1 MTPPTIPQQQEF
13 IDALEHELRA
23 GSGFA
28 RIHAAEALVE
38 HGYGFKASEQLQAD
52 ADTTVPGY
60 RVGVWRVLARCA
72 KDERERE
79 QFVER
84 IRNVMLDSAA
94 PDRLGAAESLDKIG
108 RVNRADRPAIE
119 QWLRSA
125 DDATAAFPLWF
136 LVLSGDANDTNHGN
150 HSSERARDEARL
162 ARLLESNDA
171 MARLRAGFALGRL
184 ARIPAEFIEELNRR
198 VREEPADSR
207 ARVYLL
213 AASLLHAPRGSAA
226 ATEFRKEL
234 LSIIESGD
242 AKDQLEAATVIGM
255 RGSPEDLPALLRLLK
270 SRDADAR
277 IGAASAAL
285 YLAQ

>member
-1 MTPPTIPQQQEF
+1 MPQQQEF
-13 IDALEHELRA
+13 IAALEHELRA
-23 GSGFA
+23 ARGFV

-38 HGYGFKASEQLQAD
+38 HGYGPKASEQLQAD
-52 ADTTVPGY
+52 ADTAVPGY

-72 KDERERE
+72 KDEREGE

-119 QWLRSA
+119 QWLRDA

-136 LVLSGDANDTNHGN
+136 LALASDTNHGN
-150 HSSERARDEARL
+150 HASERARDVARL
-162 ARLLESNDA
+162 ARLLESNDP

-184 ARIPAEFIEELNRR
+184 AEIPAEFIEEVHRR
-198 VREEPADSR
+198 ARAEPADSR

-213 AASLLHAPRGSAA
+213 AASLLHAPPGSAA
-226 ATEFRKEL
+226 AAEFRKEL
-234 LSIIESGD
+234 LGIIESGD

-255 RGSPEDLPALLRLLK
+255 RGSPEDLPALLHLLK
-270 SRDADAR
+270 STNADAR

-285 YLAQ
+285 HLAQ

>member
-1 MTPPTIPQQQEF
+1 MPQQQEF
-13 IDALEHELRA
+13 IAALEHELRA
-23 GSGFA
+23 ARGFV

-38 HGYGFKASEQLQAD
+38 HGYGPKASEQLQAD
-52 ADTTVPGY
+52 ADTAVPGY

-72 KDERERE
+72 KDEREGE

-119 QWLRSA
+119 QWLRDA

-136 LVLSGDANDTNHGN
+136 LVLASDRAPADSH
-150 HSSERARDEARL
+150 HSHDSHDSHLARL
-162 ARLLESNDA
+162 ARLLESNDP

-184 ARIPAEFIEELNRR
+184 AEIPAEFIEEVHRR
-198 VREEPADSR
+198 ARAEPADSR

-213 AASLLHAPRGSAA
+213 AASLLHAPPGSAA
-226 ATEFRKEL
+226 AAEFRKEL
-234 LSIIESGD
+234 LGIIESGD

-270 SRDADAR
+270 STDADAR

-285 YLAQ
+285 HLAQ

>member
-1 MTPPTIPQQQEF
+1 MPQQQEF

-23 GSGFA
+23 ARGFV

-119 QWLRSA
+119 QWLRDA

-136 LVLSGDANDTNHGN
+136 LVLSGDASDMNLGN
-150 HSSERARDEARL
+150 HASERARDEARL
-162 ARLLESNDA
+162 AGLLKSKDP

-184 ARIPAEFIEELNRR
+184 AKIPAEFIEELNRR
-198 VREEPADSR
+198 ARAEPADSR

-213 AASLLHAPRGSAA
+213 AASLLHAPHGSAA
-226 ATEFRKEL
+226 ATEFKEAL

-277 IGAASAAL
+277 IGAASAVL
-285 YLAQ
+285 YLPQ